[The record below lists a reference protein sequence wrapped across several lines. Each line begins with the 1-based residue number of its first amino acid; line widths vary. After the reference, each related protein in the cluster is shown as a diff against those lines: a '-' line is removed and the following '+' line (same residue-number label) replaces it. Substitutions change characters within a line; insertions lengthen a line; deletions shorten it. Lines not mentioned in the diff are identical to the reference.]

1 MYLTTIILKT
11 QSRHSDNIFAYGL
24 QNPAFSPFALRSYF
38 QKQHINRDT
47 DIEYM
52 DIKDKYHSEPLM
64 ERISMVFWNFCSR
77 NMNA

>member
-24 QNPAFSPFALRSYF
+24 QNPAFSPFALSSYF
-38 QKQHINRDT
+38 QKQRINRDT

-52 DIKDKYHSEPLM
+52 DIKV
-64 ERISMVFWNFCSR
+64 ERWDCDELSGWDWHVYTIDTM
-77 NMNA
+77 